1 MSNSIVPK
9 ALIVV
14 DMQNGLFKQT
24 VPPFNDQN
32 VLNNINF
39 LIEKA
44 DINHTPIIYIRHV
57 GLALTPLSPESQLT
71 QLISELKIGNHHRIL
86 EKQHPNCFKETNLHK
101 ILLELQIKELV
112 IVGMK
117 TEYCIDTTVR
127 IASEYG
133 YKVVLA
139 SDAHTTFDSAILNA
153 GEMISYHNQ
162 ILNNVFAKVQTS
174 EEYITLI

>member
-127 IASEYG
+127 AAADLGFDIS
-133 YKVVLA
+133 LI
-139 SDAHTTFDSAILNA
+139 SDAHTTFDSDLLSAQQIIMHHNSTLNGA
-153 GEMISYHNQ
+153 
-162 ILNNVFAKVQTS
+162 FAKLSTS
-174 EEYITLI
+174 AEFNF